1 MHLSLGPIPH
11 DESTNAGNLNVLSNI
26 FQQQYR
32 LPDEAFEERLL
43 LIYGDQKTTQRIRTI
58 KSRRAGA
65 ARPVDSL
72 RWALPIPALFHVK
85 MNYLYLLSRTHF
97 GSAGDGSEATLWH
110 AMNFWIRK
118 GISKKKAD
126 FHALEQLIIQ
136 SFQARVCAFVWSKLS
151 ELQLGSTEA
160 DISAILRS
168 YGPEELNGL
177 VDRIVQTYIFTSRY
191 TENPELRN
199 HVLFLQHAQ
208 NYLLLKYAVKHA
220 DLGLLRRAIARS
232 CVYFHASGQH
242 KYAYEM
248 LYLQRLIS
256 TDAAAPELQ
265 RAILANGLVNPTG
278 VHDSWYET
286 DRLVEFHNG
295 TLKTIFNDRRG
306 SSVTV
311 KYLMENCALNTEF
324 FKAIAEDMESFLFI
338 KQNGVHAEKPAII
351 DLRLMARALVK
362 SGSIT
367 GTQGHVV
374 THDAIDL
381 FDAAIPKLA
390 GEALCKFNK
399 KESTDPLDL
408 TANDFDTEED
418 EVVDEVDEFFTI
430 EASDET

>member
-1 MHLSLGPIPH
+1 M
-11 DESTNAGNLNVLSNI
+11 
-26 FQQQYR
+26 
-32 LPDEAFEERLL
+32 
-43 LIYGDQKTTQRIRTI
+43 
-58 KSRRAGA
+58 
-65 ARPVDSL
+65 
-72 RWALPIPALFHVK
+72 
-85 MNYLYLLSRTHF
+85 
-97 GSAGDGSEATLWH
+97 
-110 AMNFWIRK
+110 
-118 GISKKKAD
+118 
-126 FHALEQLIIQ
+126 
-136 SFQARVCAFVWSKLS
+136 WSKLN

-168 YGPEELNGL
+168 HGPEELDGL
-177 VDRIVQTYIFTSRY
+177 VDRVVQTYTFTSRY

-351 DLRLMARALVK
+351 DLRLMARALAK
-362 SGSIT
+362 GGSIT
-367 GTQGHVV
+367 GTQRHVV
-374 THDAIDL
+374 THDAVDL

-408 TANDFDTEED
+408 SANDFDTEED
-418 EVVDEVDEFFTI
+418 EVVDEVDDFFTI